1 MNQQSIPPSMPTGSK
16 KKKPK
21 GCLIAI
27 AIVGFLIVAKCI
39 GGQFSGS
46 NTSELSDSTI
56 KQVEK
61 EKIVV
66 SDAKKMEN
74 TYNMIKEDPKLLTKE
89 SKDATEINIRLAVM
103 KAVTNIV
110 DSTSANKTDSVVM
123 WVNKIKKRLPVYQS
137 KEFPILRKAY
147 ANVAKNLMWENDID
161 VSLSGNKNDKLTMV
175 GGAFATNKNIKTI
188 QESMMEM
195 LSKLRFK
202 KTIYKW
208 YSGAS
213 EFTYFDIDSPSDSS
227 PITE

>member
-1 MNQQSIPPSMPTGSK
+1 MNQQSVPPLMPTGSK

-27 AIVGFLIVAKCI
+27 AIVVFLVLAKSL
-39 GGQFSGS
+39 GGLFSGS
-46 NTSELSDSTI
+46 SISESSDSTI
-56 KQVEK
+56 KHVEK
-61 EKIVV
+61 EKIVI
-66 SDAKKMEN
+66 SDAKKMEK
-74 TYNMIKEDPKLLTKE
+74 TYNMIKEDPKPLTKE
-89 SKDATEINIRLAVM
+89 SKDATEINIRVAVM

-110 DSTSANKTDSVVM
+110 DSSSVDKTDSVVM

-147 ANVAKNLMWENDID
+147 ANIAKNLMWENDID
-161 VSLSGNKNDKLTMV
+161 VSISGNKNNILTMV

-188 QESMMEM
+188 QESMIDM

-213 EFTYFDIDSPSDSS
+213 EFTYFDIESPSDSS